1 VDFQHS
7 PEQEALRETVRAW
20 LADHL
25 PLERLH
31 RSVDGPV
38 GLTDAEWAEMA
49 RLGWCGLLVPEDRGG
64 LGLGLVD
71 AGVVLEEMGRVPAP
85 GPYLSAAVLV
95 PLAAR
100 HLGVPELLE
109 GVADGRVRGAVA
121 IEEAGS
127 GDPVLRTRTRARR
140 RGATW
145 RLSGQVPVVLDAP
158 GADWVLVPARTQ
170 EGIQAFRLDGVRA
183 EAVPLLDPTRAA
195 GRLELV
201 EAAAEPV
208 GPPADQTAAWRRL
221 ADDAAVALAAELV
234 GVADR
239 ALADAI
245 DYAKQRVQFDVP
257 IAGHQVIQHKLVDML
272 HALELG
278 RVGVHFAAWASDADD
293 PARARAAAIAKA
305 QMGEAA
311 VKATA
316 ENIQVHGA
324 VGFTW
329 HPRAH
334 YLFKRAKVNDTLAG
348 GRSWQHRRVA
358 DLVLAET

>member
-7 PEQEALRETVRAW
+7 PEQEALREAVRAFLTDRFPLEEVHR
-20 LADHL
+20 LADD
-25 PLERLH
+25 PRGLEPAR
-31 RSVDGPV
+31 
-38 GLTDAEWAEMA
+38 WAELGS
-49 RLGWCGLLVPEDRGG
+49 LGWTGVLVPESAGG
-64 LGLGLVD
+64 LGLGLLD
-71 AGVVLEEMGRVPAP
+71 AAVVLEEMGRVPFP

-100 HLGVPELLE
+100 HLGASGLLD
-109 GVADGRVRGAVA
+109 GVADGRRRGTVVLD
-121 IEEAGS
+121 EVG
-127 GDPVLRTRTRARR
+127 GDDPVARIRTRARR

-145 RLSGQVPVVLDAP
+145 RCSGHLPLVLDGP

-170 EGIQAFRLDGVRA
+170 EGIRGFLLEGVTV
-183 EAVPLLDPTRAA
+183 EAVPLLDPTRKA
-195 GRLELV
+195 GRLLLDEV
-201 EAAAEPV
+201 PAEPV
-208 GPPADQTAAWRRL
+208 GWDGDQTAAWRRI

-257 IAGHQVIQHKLVDML
+257 IASHQVIQHKLVDML

-278 RVGVHFAAWASDADD
+278 RVGVHFAAWASDVDD

-305 QMGEAA
+305 TMGEAA
-311 VKATA
+311 VAVTG

-329 HPRAH
+329 AQRAH
-334 YLFKRAKVNDTLAG
+334 YLFKRAKQNDVLVG
-348 GRSWQHRRVA
+348 GRSWQLRRVA
-358 DLVLAET
+358 DLVLAEP